1 MPDTTDMRLPLTVIC
16 GPTAV
21 GKTELA
27 LALAECFAGEIISA
41 DSRQVYRLLD
51 IGTAK
56 PTPEEKLRIRHHLI
70 DVVWPNEEFHA
81 ARFITLAEAA
91 MQDIRRRNKQPFLV
105 GGTGLYIKALTEGLL
120 DAPGAN
126 PDLRKHLHD
135 RAEQE
140 GSEPLHAELAEV
152 DPESAARLHPND
164 LIRIVR
170 ALEVFHQSGRPLS
183 ALQDEHG
190 FKSERYR
197 TLKIGLTCE
206 RAALYERIDRRSE
219 AMFRQ
224 GLLGEA
230 EQILQGGYDPGLKIF
245 RTIGYRQAFA
255 LLRGEISHEEA
266 VEDLKRSTRRYAKQQ
281 LTWFRKDKSI
291 IWLESSSDF
300 VTIQKLIEN
309 FHVIQKR
316 SGCYG

>member
-1 MPDTTDMRLPLTVIC
+1 MRPALTVIC

-27 LALAECFAGEIISA
+27 LALAEFFNGEIISA
-41 DSRQVYRLLD
+41 DSRQVYRLMD

-56 PTPEEKLRIRHHLI
+56 PSPEEQQRVRHHLI
-70 DVVWPNEEFHA
+70 DEVWPNEGFHA
-81 ARFITLAEAA
+81 ARYVTLAGAA
-91 MQDIRRRNKQPFLV
+91 IQETLRYNKRPFLV

-120 DAPGAN
+120 DAPGAD
-126 PDLRKHLHD
+126 PQLRKRLHD

-140 GSEPLHAELAEV
+140 GSEILHAELARL
-152 DPESAARLHPND
+152 DPDSATRLHPND

-183 ALQDEHG
+183 ELQNEHR
-190 FKSERYR
+190 FNADHYR
-197 TLKIGLTCE
+197 TLKIGLTCNRE
-206 RAALYERIDRRSE
+206 ILYDRIDRRSE
-219 AMFRQ
+219 AMFQ
-224 GLLGEA
+224 NGLLEEA
-230 EQILQGGYDPGLKIF
+230 EKILQAGYDPGLKIF

-255 LLRGEISHEEA
+255 LLRDEITPEEA

-281 LTWFRKDKSI
+281 ITWFRKDKSI

-309 FHVIQKR
+309 FHAI
-316 SGCYG
+316 

>member
-1 MPDTTDMRLPLTVIC
+1 MRLPLTVIC

-27 LALAECFAGEIISA
+27 LALAEFFDGEIISA

-56 PTPEEKLRIRHHLI
+56 PTPEERRRIRHHLI

-91 MQDIRRRNKQPFLV
+91 MQDIRQRNKQPFLV

-126 PDLRKHLHD
+126 PNLRKLLHD

-164 LIRIVR
+164 LVRIVR

-183 ALQDEHG
+183 ELQEEHG
-190 FKSERYR
+190 FRTERYR
-197 TLKIGLTCE
+197 TLKIGLNSE
-206 RAALYERIDRRSE
+206 REALYERIDRRSE

-230 EQILQGGYDPGLKIF
+230 KQILQGGYDPGLKIF

-255 LLRGEISHEEA
+255 VLRGEMSHEEA

-281 LTWFRKDKSI
+281 ITWFRKDKSI

-309 FHVIQKR
+309 FHVI
-316 SGCYG
+316 

>member
-27 LALAECFAGEIISA
+27 LALAEFFDGEIISA

-56 PTPEEKLRIRHHLI
+56 PTPEERRRIRHHLI

-91 MQDIRRRNKQPFLV
+91 MQDIRQRNKQPFLV

-126 PDLRKHLHD
+126 PNLRKLLHD

-164 LIRIVR
+164 LVRIVR

-183 ALQDEHG
+183 ELQEEHG
-190 FKSERYR
+190 FRTERYR
-197 TLKIGLTCE
+197 TLKIGLNC
-206 RAALYERIDRRSE
+206 
-219 AMFRQ
+219 
-224 GLLGEA
+224 
-230 EQILQGGYDPGLKIF
+230 
-245 RTIGYRQAFA
+245 
-255 LLRGEISHEEA
+255 
-266 VEDLKRSTRRYAKQQ
+266 
-281 LTWFRKDKSI
+281 
-291 IWLESSSDF
+291 
-300 VTIQKLIEN
+300 
-309 FHVIQKR
+309 
-316 SGCYG
+316 